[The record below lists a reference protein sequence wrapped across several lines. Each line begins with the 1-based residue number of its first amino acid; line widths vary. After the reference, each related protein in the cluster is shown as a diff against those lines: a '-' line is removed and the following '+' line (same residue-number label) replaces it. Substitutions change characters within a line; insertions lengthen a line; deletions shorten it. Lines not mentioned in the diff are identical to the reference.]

1 MFLAEE
7 IYNEVNEI
15 GNRNQDKQRKQMRKD
30 EKYKELQGGF
40 CHEKKIVELLKFLTC
55 SDWKVLDMLEKF
67 GKVESYKGLP
77 LTWVVFN

>member
-30 EKYKELQGGF
+30 EK
-40 CHEKKIVELLKFLTC
+40 
-55 SDWKVLDMLEKF
+55 
-67 GKVESYKGLP
+67 
-77 LTWVVFN
+77 